1 MKTKPQNNFTTPEQS
16 RRLLD
21 MGLPSWTADFE
32 HKNHKI
38 EGSDELLPCWSV
50 LKLIEIIKN
59 YIIIH
64 RANIEVTELLIKTLQ
79 KLINYKAID
88 ASKSEE

>member
-1 MKTKPQNNFTTPEQS
+1 MNKKLQNIFTTPEQS
-16 RRLLD
+16 QRLLD

-50 LKLIEIIKN
+50 CKLIEIIKN
-59 YIIIH
+59 YSIIH
-64 RANIEVTELLIKTLQ
+64 RADTEVTELLIKTLQ
-79 KLINYKAID
+79 KFIN
-88 ASKSEE
+88 

>member
-1 MKTKPQNNFTTPEQS
+1 MKPLNHLTTPEQS
-16 RRLLD
+16 QRLLD

-32 HKNHKI
+32 YNNHKI

-50 LKLIEIIKN
+50 GKLIEIIKN
-59 YIIIH
+59 YLIIH

-79 KLINYKAID
+79 KLINHKAID